1 MLIYCQLWTRPW
13 VDHDLPLV
21 MYCLWTPAWVGH
33 DLPLLMYC
41 PWTPAWVDHDLRLL
55 MYCPWTP
62 AWVDHD
68 LRCIDEAPAQLFYI
82 SLEQGVVGSEQNW
95 MMNLLFWT
103 YCQLGCNLN
112 IRART
117 LVEAATTTEPSIAT
131 SHDEDDQKE

>member
-1 MLIYCQLWTRPW
+1 
-13 VDHDLPLV
+13 

-33 DLPLLMYC
+33 DLPLVMCC

-68 LRCIDEAPAQLFYI
+68 LRCIDEAPAQFFYI

-95 MMNLLFWT
+95 MINVLF
-103 YCQLGCNLN
+103 
-112 IRART
+112 
-117 LVEAATTTEPSIAT
+117 
-131 SHDEDDQKE
+131 